1 MRAGSPA
8 LILCVGGTNGRNSK
22 WRHIMARGLTISTLL
37 LVLGLALAATA
48 SWPASADSNL
58 LICGRTGEQTVPKV
72 AVTSDGGCYVCW
84 MDHASG
90 NYDLYL
96 QRLNAQGVPQWV
108 SGGLLISNHPQDT
121 WITDYDMTV
130 DSADYAVI
138 AINDIRS
145 GDDWDI
151 YAYRVSPMGQSVWG
165 PNGLTISDNDG
176 FEPEPRVIVTRSGNI
191 VFAWTEGTATS
202 TVVNVRKVTPAGAD
216 MWTPAQ
222 RTLTGPNGLSIPR
235 IAAAGNDAV
244 IVQYLWHT
252 GPDFWSPRYI
262 RAQKYDSLGGA
273 MWSDTGVVISN
284 AGGIG
289 VQMKPNIMPDG
300 AGGAYSYWY
309 DTRTNNIHHVYV
321 QRVSSNGAMA
331 WTVNGVQVAVTAS
344 QMEMDPSLI
353 RLPGTGTVAV
363 FYMIT
368 DLPQSNW
375 GVGGQRLD
383 ANGAP
388 LWGAGGVAFV
398 PLGLQQRYGVSAFYQ
413 GENAAA
419 LYLEFAEGSQTNT
432 RLKALGVNLAGQPVW
447 TPSPVVMC
455 NVLSGKGHLAAA
467 VNPFGQV
474 LAAWHDD
481 RADLSGDIYLQNV
494 NPDGSLGDIGQL
506 RPSIRILMPSDGDTT
521 SFLPFFMMIL
531 VEHFEVAEAPDGDG
545 EVEVR
550 VNGNLAGWVTDPIT
564 AQVEQLAAGWNMVV
578 LELVD
583 HNHTPLPVHAMDSI
597 HVFYRSSAAK
607 PLPGGMAR
615 EFALLAPHP
624 NPFNPST
631 TVRFSLPRE
640 SAVRLTLYDV
650 LGRQVRELAVGMY
663 GAGLHEFVLD
673 ASGLPGGLYF
683 CRLDAGGFQAVQKL
697 ILMK

>member
-1 MRAGSPA
+1 
-8 LILCVGGTNGRNSK
+8 
-22 WRHIMARGLTISTLL
+22 MARWHTISALL
-37 LVLGLALAATA
+37 LFGLASAAKA

-58 LICGRTGEQTVPKV
+58 LICNRAGEQTVPKV
-72 AVTSDGGCYVCW
+72 AAAADGGCYVCW
-84 MDHASG
+84 QDQASG

-96 QRLNAQGVPQWV
+96 QRLDAQGVPQWV
-108 SGGLLISNHPQDT
+108 SGGLLISNHPQET

-130 DSADYAVI
+130 DSADHAVI
-138 AINDIRS
+138 AINDIRN
-145 GDDWDI
+145 GGDWDI
-151 YAYRVSPMGQSVWG
+151 YAYRISPMGLSVWG
-165 PNGLTISDNDG
+165 ANGLTISDNED
-176 FEPEPRVIVTRSGNI
+176 FEPDPRVIATRSGNI
-191 VFAWTEGTATS
+191 VFAWMEETATS

-216 MWTPAQ
+216 AWTPAQ
-222 RTLTGPNGLSIPR
+222 RTIAGPNGLSIPR
-235 IAAAGNDAV
+235 IAAADNDAV

-252 GPDFWSPRYI
+252 GTEYWLPRYI

-284 AGGIG
+284 AGGIA
-289 VQMKPNIMPDG
+289 VQMKPNIRPDG
-300 AGGAYSYWY
+300 TGGAYSYWY
-309 DTRTNNIHHVYV
+309 DTRANHHHVFV
-321 QRVSSNGAMA
+321 QHLLSNGTTA
-331 WTVNGVQVAVTAS
+331 WTANGVQVATTAS

-363 FYMIT
+363 FYMIS
-368 DLPQSNW
+368 DLGQSTW

-398 PLGLQQRYGVSAFYQ
+398 PLSLQQRYGVSAFYQ
-413 GENAAA
+413 GENAAVA
-419 LYLEFAEGSQTNT
+419 YLEYAEGSQTNT
-432 RLKALGVNLAGQPVW
+432 RLKALGVNLTGQPVW
-447 TPSPVVMC
+447 TPSPAVMC

-467 VNPFGQV
+467 VNPFGQII
-474 LAAWHDD
+474 AAWHDNRVD
-481 RADLSGDIYLQNV
+481 VAGDIYLQNI

-506 RPSIRILMPSDGDTT
+506 RPTISILFPSDGDSTA
-521 SFLPFFMMIL
+521 FLPFFMMIL

-550 VNGNLAGWVTDPIT
+550 VNGALAGWVTDPIT
-564 AQVEQLAAGWNMVV
+564 AQVNQLAAGWNTVV

-583 HNHTPLPVHAMDSI
+583 HNHTPLPVQAMDSI
-597 HVFYRSSAAK
+597 HVFYRSSAAE

-631 TVRFSLPRE
+631 TLRFTLPRA
-640 SAVRLTLYDV
+640 SAVSLTLYDV
-650 LGRQVRELAVGMY
+650 LGRQVRALATGLY
-663 GAGLHEFVLD
+663 EAGLHEFLFD

-683 CRLDAGGFQAVQKL
+683 CRLDASGFHAVQKL
-697 ILMK
+697 VLMK